1 MFSNL
6 LVPLDG
12 SKLAESVL
20 PVVRRLAERL
30 GCEVKLLHVIEK
42 RPPSS
47 IHGDTHL
54 QDAAGAQRYL
64 TLIVE
69 KLEGWGL
76 RVSSHVHEVPQG
88 DVPRCI
94 AEHAEELEQDLIV
107 LCTHGSGGF
116 KRFVFGTNAEQ
127 VLTHGCTPVVLIKT
141 DEFGRAPD
149 FGPRSIIAF
158 MDCTPHS
165 GPVLTACSE
174 LSIIFQAKLHLLYV
188 VPTAGSV
195 TPDQVPGGHL
205 VPSTTRLLL
214 DLETEQTTG
223 RMQEQLQLLL
233 ARNVEVSGSVER
245 GEAEPAVVAAAAE
258 RQADMVAMATR
269 GLAGIGAF
277 WAKDLVSGICA
288 SYDGA
293 LLLFPAETIS
303 PQRTLNVKALQP
315 QN

>member
-42 RPPSS
+42 RPPSR
-47 IHGDTHL
+47 IHGDAHL
-54 QDAAGAQRYL
+54 QDAAGAERYL
-64 TLIVE
+64 ELIVE
-69 KLEGWGL
+69 RLKSWGL
-76 RVSSHVHEVPQG
+76 NVSSHVHEVPQG

-127 VLTHGCTPVVLIKT
+127 VLMHGRTPVVLIKT
-141 DEFGRAPD
+141 DEYGRAPD

-158 MDCTPHS
+158 LDCTPHS
-165 GPVLTACSE
+165 DPVLTACSE
-174 LSIIFQAKLHLLYV
+174 LAMIFQAKLHLLYV

-195 TPDQVPGGHL
+195 TPEEVPGARL
-205 VPSTTRLLL
+205 APTTTRLLL
-214 DLETEQTTG
+214 DLETEQTIG
-223 RMQEQLQLLL
+223 RMKEHLQLLL
-233 ARNVEVSGSVER
+233 ARNVEASGNVER
-245 GEAEPAVVAAAAE
+245 GQAEPAIVGTATD
-258 RQADMVAMATR
+258 RQADIVAMATM

-277 WAKDLVSGICA
+277 WANDLVSRICA
-288 SYDGA
+288 SYEGA
-293 LLLFPAETIS
+293 LLLFPVIE
-303 PQRTLNVKALQP
+303 R
-315 QN
+315 

>member
-42 RPPSS
+42 RPPSR
-47 IHGDTHL
+47 IHGDAHL
-54 QDAAGAQRYL
+54 QDAAGAERYL
-64 TLIVE
+64 ELIVE
-69 KLEGWGL
+69 RLKSWGL
-76 RVSSHVHEVPQG
+76 NVSSHVHEVPQG

-94 AEHAEELEQDLIV
+94 AEHAEELEQDLVV

-127 VLTHGCTPVVLIKT
+127 VLTHGRTPVILIKT
-141 DEFGRAPD
+141 DEYGRAPD

-158 MDCTPHS
+158 VDCTPHS
-165 GPVLTACSE
+165 DPVLTACWE
-174 LSIIFQAKLHLLYV
+174 LAMKFQAKLHLLYV
-188 VPTAGSV
+188 VPTTASI
-195 TPDQVPGGHL
+195 TLEEVPGAHL
-205 VPSTTRLLL
+205 VPATTRLLL
-214 DLETEQTTG
+214 DLETEQTIG
-223 RMQEQLQLLL
+223 RMKEHLQLLF
-233 ARNVEVSGSVER
+233 ARNVEASGNVER
-245 GEAEPAVVAAAAE
+245 GQAEPAIVGTATG

-277 WAKDLVSGICA
+277 WANDLVSRICA
-288 SYDGA
+288 SYEGA
-293 LLLFPAETIS
+293 LLLFPAIE
-303 PQRTLNVKALQP
+303 R
-315 QN
+315 

>member
-42 RPPSS
+42 RPPSR
-47 IHGDTHL
+47 IHGDAHL
-54 QDAAGAQRYL
+54 QDAAGAERYL
-64 TLIVE
+64 ELIVE
-69 KLEGWGL
+69 RLKGWGL
-76 RVSSHVHEVPQG
+76 NVSSHVHEVPQG

-94 AEHAEELEQDLIV
+94 AEHAEELEQDLVV

-127 VLTHGCTPVVLIKT
+127 VLTHGRTPVILIKT
-141 DEFGRAPD
+141 DEYGRAPD

-158 MDCTPHS
+158 VDCTPHS
-165 GPVLTACSE
+165 DPVLTACWE
-174 LSIIFQAKLHLLYV
+174 LAMKFQAKLHLLYV
-188 VPTAGSV
+188 VPTTASI
-195 TPDQVPGGHL
+195 TLEEVPGAHL
-205 VPSTTRLLL
+205 VPATTRLLL
-214 DLETEQTTG
+214 DLETEQTIG
-223 RMQEQLQLLL
+223 RMKEHLQLLF
-233 ARNVEVSGSVER
+233 ARNVEASGNVER
-245 GEAEPAVVAAAAE
+245 GQAEPAIVGTATG

-277 WAKDLVSGICA
+277 WANDLVSRICA
-288 SYDGA
+288 SYEGA
-293 LLLFPAETIS
+293 LLLFPAIE
-303 PQRTLNVKALQP
+303 R
-315 QN
+315 

>member
-42 RPPSS
+42 RPPSH
-47 IHGDTHL
+47 IHGDAHL
-54 QDAAGAQRYL
+54 QDAAGAESYL
-64 TLIVE
+64 ELIVE
-69 KLEGWGL
+69 RLKGWGL
-76 RVSSHVHEVPQG
+76 NVSSHVHEVPQG

-94 AEHAEELEQDLIV
+94 AEHAEELEQDLVV

-127 VLTHGCTPVVLIKT
+127 VLTHGRTPVILIKT
-141 DEFGRAPD
+141 DEYGRAPD

-158 MDCTPHS
+158 VDCTPHS
-165 GPVLTACSE
+165 DPVLTACWE
-174 LSIIFQAKLHLLYV
+174 LAMKFQAKLHLLYV
-188 VPTAGSV
+188 VPTTASI
-195 TPDQVPGGHL
+195 TLEEVPGAHL
-205 VPSTTRLLL
+205 VPATTRLLL
-214 DLETEQTTG
+214 DLETEQTIG
-223 RMQEQLQLLL
+223 RMKEHLQLLF
-233 ARNVEVSGSVER
+233 ARNVEASGNVER
-245 GEAEPAVVAAAAE
+245 GQAEPAIVGTATG

-277 WAKDLVSGICA
+277 WANDLVSRICA
-288 SYDGA
+288 SYEGA
-293 LLLFPAETIS
+293 LLLFPAIE
-303 PQRTLNVKALQP
+303 R
-315 QN
+315 

>member
-42 RPPSS
+42 RPPSR
-47 IHGDTHL
+47 IHGDAHL
-54 QDAAGAQRYL
+54 QDAAGAERYL
-64 TLIVE
+64 ELIVE
-69 KLEGWGL
+69 RLKGWGL
-76 RVSSHVHEVPQG
+76 NVSSHVHEVPQG

-127 VLTHGCTPVVLIKT
+127 VLTHGRTPVILIKT
-141 DEFGRAPD
+141 DEYGRAPD

-158 MDCTPHS
+158 VDCTPHS
-165 GPVLTACSE
+165 DPVLTACWE
-174 LSIIFQAKLHLLYV
+174 LAMKFQAKLHLLYV
-188 VPTAGSV
+188 VPTTASI
-195 TPDQVPGGHL
+195 TLEEVPGAHL
-205 VPSTTRLLL
+205 VPATTRLLL
-214 DLETEQTTG
+214 DLETEQTIG
-223 RMQEQLQLLL
+223 RMKEHLQLLF
-233 ARNVEVSGSVER
+233 ARNVEASGNVER
-245 GEAEPAVVAAAAE
+245 GQAEPAIVGTATG

-277 WAKDLVSGICA
+277 WANDLVSRICA
-288 SYDGA
+288 SYEGA
-293 LLLFPAETIS
+293 LLLFPAIE
-303 PQRTLNVKALQP
+303 R
-315 QN
+315 

>member
-42 RPPSS
+42 RPPSH
-47 IHGDTHL
+47 IHGDAHL
-54 QDAAGAQRYL
+54 QDAAGAESYL
-64 TLIVE
+64 ELIVE
-69 KLEGWGL
+69 RLKGWGL
-76 RVSSHVHEVPQG
+76 NVSSHVHEVPQG

-94 AEHAEELEQDLIV
+94 AEHAEELEQDLVV

-127 VLTHGCTPVVLIKT
+127 VLTHGRTPVILIKT
-141 DEFGRAPD
+141 DEYGRAPD

-158 MDCTPHS
+158 VDCTPHS
-165 GPVLTACSE
+165 DPVLTACWE
-174 LSIIFQAKLHLLYV
+174 LAMKFQAKLHLLYV
-188 VPTAGSV
+188 VPTTASI
-195 TPDQVPGGHL
+195 TLEEVPGAHL
-205 VPSTTRLLL
+205 VPATTRLLL
-214 DLETEQTTG
+214 DLETEQTIG
-223 RMQEQLQLLL
+223 RMKEHLQLLL
-233 ARNVEVSGSVER
+233 ARNVEASGNVER
-245 GEAEPAVVAAAAE
+245 GQAEPAIVGTATG

-277 WAKDLVSGICA
+277 WANDLVSRICA
-288 SYDGA
+288 SYEGA
-293 LLLFPAETIS
+293 LLLFPAIE
-303 PQRTLNVKALQP
+303 R
-315 QN
+315 

>member
-20 PVVRRLAERL
+20 PVVRRLAERI
-30 GCEVKLLHVIEK
+30 GCEVKLLPVIEK

-54 QDAAGAQRYL
+54 KDAAGAGRYL
-64 TLIVE
+64 ALIVE

-127 VLTHGCTPVVLIKT
+127 VLTHGRTPVVFIKT
-141 DEFGRAPD
+141 DEYGRAPD
-149 FGPRSIIAF
+149 FNPRSIIVL

-165 GPVLTACSE
+165 DTVLTACSE
-174 LSIIFQAKLHLLYV
+174 LAMIFEAKLHLLFV

-195 TPDQVPGGHL
+195 TPEEVPAGRL
-205 VPSTTRLLL
+205 VPSATRLLL
-214 DLETEQTTG
+214 DLETEQTIG
-223 RMQEQLQLLL
+223 RMKEQLQLLL
-233 ARNVEVSGSVER
+233 ARNVEATGSVER
-245 GEAEPAVVAAAAE
+245 GEAEPAVAAVAAQ
-258 RQADMVAMATR
+258 RQADMVAMASR

-277 WAKDLVSGICA
+277 WANDLIPRICA

-293 LLLFPAETIS
+293 LLLFPAM
-303 PQRTLNVKALQP
+303 
-315 QN
+315 

>member
-42 RPPSS
+42 RPPSR
-47 IHGDTHL
+47 IHGDAHL
-54 QDAAGAQRYL
+54 QDAAGAESYL
-64 TLIVE
+64 ELIVE
-69 KLEGWGL
+69 RLKGWGL
-76 RVSSHVHEVPQG
+76 NVSSHVHEVPQG

-94 AEHAEELEQDLIV
+94 AEHAEELEQDLVV

-127 VLTHGCTPVVLIKT
+127 VLTHGRTPVILIKT
-141 DEFGRAPD
+141 DEYGRAPD

-158 MDCTPHS
+158 LDCTPHS
-165 GPVLTACSE
+165 DPVLTACSE
-174 LSIIFQAKLHLLYV
+174 LAMIFQAKLHLLYV

-195 TPDQVPGGHL
+195 TPEEVPGARL
-205 VPSTTRLLL
+205 APTTTRLLL
-214 DLETEQTTG
+214 DLETEQTIG
-223 RMQEQLQLLL
+223 RMKEHLQLLL
-233 ARNVEVSGSVER
+233 ARNVEASGNVER
-245 GEAEPAVVAAAAE
+245 GQADPAIVGTATD
-258 RQADMVAMATR
+258 RQADIVAMATM

-277 WAKDLVSGICA
+277 WANDLVSRICA
-288 SYDGA
+288 SYEGA
-293 LLLFPAETIS
+293 LLLFPVIE
-303 PQRTLNVKALQP
+303 R
-315 QN
+315 